1 MFPIL
6 CIFFLLRL
14 SSETTLVQGL
24 HIDGKNQYLALKKN
38 QRVRDDLVIEMME
51 PENTHDKIQSWAYMK
66 EEGGSRYKILMGHV
80 RDPNWYWEP
89 RQDWLATSDTSE
101 LPRMFERTM
110 KLTSHIW
117 GLGPVDSR
125 PNRVLSMATLYNYN
139 KHKIGNI
146 TAVFDVKNDP
156 LEKYNLCKKDKQL
169 CSKMVDLLLQQRN
182 NRRTDVVP
190 EKYWEGDP
198 NIKAIGER
206 CMETGRDEIT
216 CREEEKEG
224 IFTRGDCSKAEQL
237 TQDGALPSYGEYDY
251 DKSYMKIS
259 CQFIHPWQR

>member
-1 MFPIL
+1 M
-6 CIFFLLRL
+6 
-14 SSETTLVQGL
+14 
-24 HIDGKNQYLALKKN
+24 
-38 QRVRDDLVIEMME
+38 RDDLVIEMMD

-66 EEGGSRYKILMGHV
+66 ELGGGRYKILMGHV

-156 LEKYNLCKKDKQL
+156 LEKYNLCKKDKRL
-169 CSKMVDLLLQQRN
+169 CSKMVNLLIQQRN

-206 CMETGRDEIT
+206 CMETGRDEAT
-216 CREEEKEG
+216 CAEEEKEG
-224 IFTRGDCSKAEQL
+224 IFRRGDCSKAEQL